1 MEVNQQGSPQ
11 AGGRSNCLSLRL
23 RKTEITLKPCAVQ
36 RQAKR
41 VATRYGR
48 GKALVRGREAALG
61 GGEA

>member
-48 GKALVRGREAALG
+48 GKALVRGREAAW